1 MDMQLRASDILEIVE
16 EIEERRLQFYSC
28 LGRSSRSPAVRLIC
42 RQFVT
47 RSRNLADTI
56 MQWRTR
62 SSGTPSAS
70 ASGEAESRHHQA
82 MVSLAFFTG
91 DHSEAY
97 SMSHQATGGQIM
109 SDAIRRSEQ
118 AVVFYE
124 GLKEFVREWA
134 AIEVIDNM
142 VCYEK
147 QCLAALTAQ
156 TILPDWPSNQERQ
169 MTTVECCV

>member
-28 LGRSSRSPAVRLIC
+28 LGRFSRSPAVRLIC

-91 DHSEAY
+91 DHS
-97 SMSHQATGGQIM
+97 SSGN
-109 SDAIRRSEQ
+109 RRPNNERRYQKIGTSSCVLRRPER
-118 AVVFYE
+118 
-124 GLKEFVREWA
+124 VRTR
-134 AIEVIDNM
+134 VG
-142 VCYEK
+142 CHR
-147 QCLAALTAQ
+147 
-156 TILPDWPSNQERQ
+156 SN
-169 MTTVECCV
+169 

>member
-28 LGRSSRSPAVRLIC
+28 LGRFSRSPAVRLIC

-134 AIEVIDNM
+134 AIEVRETVFGRTDRADDTAR
-142 VCYEK
+142 
-147 QCLAALTAQ
+147 LAF
-156 TILPDWPSNQERQ
+156 
-169 MTTVECCV
+169 

>member
-28 LGRSSRSPAVRLIC
+28 LGRFSRSPAVRLIC

-97 SMSHQATGGQIM
+97 SMSHQASGN
-109 SDAIRRSEQ
+109 RRPNNERRYQKIGTSSCVLRRPER
-118 AVVFYE
+118 
-124 GLKEFVREWA
+124 VRTR
-134 AIEVIDNM
+134 VG
-142 VCYEK
+142 CHR
-147 QCLAALTAQ
+147 
-156 TILPDWPSNQERQ
+156 SN
-169 MTTVECCV
+169 